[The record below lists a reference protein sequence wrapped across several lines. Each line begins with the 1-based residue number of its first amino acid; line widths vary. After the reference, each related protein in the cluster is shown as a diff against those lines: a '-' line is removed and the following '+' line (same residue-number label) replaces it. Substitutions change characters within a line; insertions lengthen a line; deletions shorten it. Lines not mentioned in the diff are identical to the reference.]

1 MKEKYR
7 KSLDRLN
14 LSKTENDYIYNNVK
28 DHLVLTGSRLYG
40 GADIDSDYDYIIMK
54 DELPPFL
61 YDRIKYFTDGS
72 HNDYCETV
80 SFYLIDPD
88 DPDRVL
94 NINVFQSKQEY
105 AAWIKTTLTLQQ
117 LYETEHSILK
127 ELMVNDKQFRVRLFE
142 TIYVYEHNKII
153 KGIK

>member
-1 MKEKYR
+1 MKQKY
-7 KSLDRLN
+7 SNGLNRLN
-14 LSKTENDYIYNNVK
+14 LSQTENDYIYNSIK
-28 DHLVLTGSRLYG
+28 DHLVLTGSRCYG

-80 SFYLIDPD
+80 SFYLIDPND
-88 DPDRVL
+88 KDRVL
-94 NINVFQSKQEY
+94 NINVFQSKKEY
-105 AAWIKTTLTLQQ
+105 AAWIKTNLTLQQ

-127 ELMVNDKQFRVRLFE
+127 AMMVNDKQFRIRLFE
-142 TIYVYEHNKII
+142 TIFVYELNNII
-153 KGIK
+153 KG